1 MAESMKTCS
10 RALAGDRCFG
20 HGIDAAKRCG
30 GGRVMRE
37 NPSDDGAAQKKAG
50 PLSIE
55 GPATRRNRA
64 AEAGCLAR

>member
-1 MAESMKTCS
+1 
-10 RALAGDRCFG
+10 
-20 HGIDAAKRCG
+20 
-30 GGRVMRE
+30 MRE